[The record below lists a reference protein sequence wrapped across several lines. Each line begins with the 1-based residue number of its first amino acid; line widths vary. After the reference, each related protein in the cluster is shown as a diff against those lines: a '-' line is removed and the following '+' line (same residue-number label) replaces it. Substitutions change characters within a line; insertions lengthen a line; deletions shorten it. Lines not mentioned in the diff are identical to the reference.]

1 MAADVCAEQLPS
13 TSYATAATISSSST
27 TSIMQVSQAVV
38 KVATSTNLLLES
50 CYMSQNAS
58 SSSFN
63 YHQDNEEVGTTFA
76 ISSLPPEIHLHIL
89 KHLPRYD
96 IDNCRFVC
104 KRWKEMIDRNNHS
117 LRKHLVQMLELRE
130 YKSRFI
136 LTLNCSNIL
145 KSWTFCEHITN
156 RLPFRL
162 GKRRRTRT
170 LTTFD
175 NNEEEQQQRYNV
187 NEQEQQQQQQRRS
200 AAKLPHLLI
209 CVGQASPSNS
219 YLPVLLPNISN
230 ESNWHTEDHDERKRQ
245 EHTPSQ
251 LLCERIAK
259 YFREADIHFLRLT
272 EMRFTDR
279 FVDRLLEVFG
289 TCKIRCRK
297 VEISMC
303 KLTYVSPKKFHQF
316 LHLIECQKLSL
327 IWLRGNHGHINNSRQ
342 FLSEFLSLSFLS
354 IFALTPQTAIGDDQ
368 FLANFLEG
376 KATKCLEQTVLRID
390 NSAIT
395 TNGFCRAIEKWKQT
409 SVRWIL
415 NLCVGSEHIDIDD
428 LLKQLSLNQSKP
440 RQGAFRIPHPQLT
453 DEALLL
459 WDDKDGLH
467 IASSGKSI
475 S

>member
-1 MAADVCAEQLPS
+1 M
-13 TSYATAATISSSST
+13 
-27 TSIMQVSQAVV
+27 V
-38 KVATSTNLLLES
+38 KVATSTTFLLGS
-50 CYMSQNAS
+50 CYMSQSAS
-58 SSSFN
+58 LTAFN
-63 YHQDNEEVGTTFA
+63 NHQDDEGAGTAFA

-104 KRWKEMIDRNNHS
+104 KRWKEMIDRNSHS

-136 LTLNCSNIL
+136 LTLNCSNLL
-145 KSWTFCEHITN
+145 KSWTFCEHITS
-156 RLPFRL
+156 RPSSFGL

-170 LTTFD
+170 LTTLN
-175 NNEEEQQQRYNV
+175 NNEGQQQQQQQQQWYDMA
-187 NEQEQQQQQQRRS
+187 EQQQQQQQHQRS
-200 AAKLPHLLI
+200 AEKLPHLLI
-209 CVGQASPSNS
+209 YVREASPSTS

-230 ESNWHTEDHDERKRQ
+230 DSNWHTEDHDERKRR

-279 FVDRLLEVFG
+279 FIDRLSKAFG
-289 TCKIRCRK
+289 TCKIRCKK

-303 KLTYVSPKKFHQF
+303 KLNYVSPKKFHQF
-316 LHLIECQKLSL
+316 LQLIECQKLSL
-327 IWLRGNHGHINNSRQ
+327 IWLRGNHGHIDNSRQ
-342 FLSEFLSLSFLS
+342 FLSEFLGLSCLS

-368 FLANFLEG
+368 FLADFLEG
-376 KATKCLEQTVLRID
+376 KATKCLKETVLRID
-390 NSAIT
+390 NSSIT
-395 TNGFCRAIEKWKQT
+395 TNGFCRAIERWKQT
-409 SVRWIL
+409 DTRWIL

-428 LLKQLSLNQSKP
+428 ILKHLSLNQSKP
-440 RQGAFRIPHPQLT
+440 RQGAFRIAHPQLP

-467 IASSGKSI
+467 IASSGKPVS
-475 S
+475 